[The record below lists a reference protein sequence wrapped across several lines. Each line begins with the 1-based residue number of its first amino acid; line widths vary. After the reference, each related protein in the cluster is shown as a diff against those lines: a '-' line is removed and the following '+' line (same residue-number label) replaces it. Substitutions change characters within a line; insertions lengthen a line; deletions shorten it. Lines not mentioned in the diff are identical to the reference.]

1 MTPSNGRYWLEKA
14 AEICVEH
21 SRTYGA
27 INLSVTQEHRN
38 RDYAA
43 EHALFT
49 AATALRA
56 LAALL
61 PQETV
66 PEGWKLVPERPTD
79 VMVAIGKETWNTF
92 DNYTVR
98 AYKAYMA
105 MVAAAP
111 TPGKG
116 E

>member
-14 AEICVEH
+14 AEIAG
-21 SRTYGA
+21 TYRLDD
-27 INLSVTQEHRN
+27 LS
-38 RDYAA
+38 RDYCCEGNMWWLLGQVSKAIRVY
-43 EHALFT
+43 
-49 AATALRA
+49 AAT
-56 LAALL
+56 L